1 MAKNTTTASKIN
13 AWVKRLTQPTYEGEH
28 PLPRVLEEE
37 SGLDRYREKLMA
49 LPENHPGRIN
59 GLAAIESLM
68 EALGRKKPEQA
79 IFSSPESKEQ

>member
-37 SGLDRYREKLMA
+37 GGLDRYREKLME
-49 LPENHPGRIN
+49 LPGNHSGRIN
-59 GLAAIESLM
+59 GLAAIDKLM
-68 EALGRKKPEQA
+68 EALGRKKPEQEV
-79 IFSSPESKEQ
+79 FSPPESKK